1 MSILS
6 FYKLLASVQ
15 ITHFENLRIGRNESV
30 TCSIKFTVDVIEW
43 LNDNGETVVNGTNT
57 RHLNLTFTP
66 VNTSI
71 HNGVYTCRASRNGS
85 AMKTVMFSVSGDNN
99 IYNSI

>member
-1 MSILS
+1 MIN
-6 FYKLLASVQ
+6 LASVQ
-15 ITHFENLRIGRNESV
+15 ITHYENLRFGQDESI
-30 TCSIKFTVDVIEW
+30 TCSIKFSVDVIEW
-43 LNDNGETVVNGTNT
+43 LNGNNETVVSARNT
-57 RHLNLTFTP
+57 RDLNLTLTP

-85 AMKTVMFSVSGDNN
+85 TMKTVMLTVSGDNN